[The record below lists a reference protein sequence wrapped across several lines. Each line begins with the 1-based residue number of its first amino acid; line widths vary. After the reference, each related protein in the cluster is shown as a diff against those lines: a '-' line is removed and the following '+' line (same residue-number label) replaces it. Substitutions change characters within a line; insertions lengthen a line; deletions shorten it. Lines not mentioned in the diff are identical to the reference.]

1 MIRKFSLLC
10 KLNFINNSDLSIF
23 HSIYDNLSLSKE
35 VCSHCNA
42 RHSCSIH
49 DTYERNLIVISD
61 RTIRCHTVNI
71 TRVICSSCGH
81 THAILPDILIPYG
94 SYSLF
99 FILKILRLYFLH
111 TSNVSSLCEHFQISI
126 STLYN
131 WVHLFNQQK
140 ELWLGVLLHA
150 STTSLSFL
158 DDLLTDS
165 YFPENFF
172 RAFHFSFL
180 QSHLITTRFRYP

>member
-23 HSIYDNLSLSKE
+23 HSIYDSLSFSKE
-35 VCSHCNA
+35 ICSHCNA
-42 RHSCSIH
+42 RHSCSLH
-49 DTYERNLIVISD
+49 STYERHLIAMQGHHIV
-61 RTIRCHTVNI
+61 CHTVTI

-111 TSNVSSLCEHFQISI
+111 TSTVTSLCEHFQISI
-126 STLYN
+126 STLYT

-140 ELWLGVLLHA
+140 ALWLGVLLHA
-150 STTSLSFL
+150 STSSLSFL
-158 DDLLTDS
+158 DDLLS
-165 YFPENFF
+165 NSCFPEHFF
-172 RAFHFSFL
+172 HAFHFSFL
-180 QSHLITTRFRYP
+180 QFHFITTRFEYP